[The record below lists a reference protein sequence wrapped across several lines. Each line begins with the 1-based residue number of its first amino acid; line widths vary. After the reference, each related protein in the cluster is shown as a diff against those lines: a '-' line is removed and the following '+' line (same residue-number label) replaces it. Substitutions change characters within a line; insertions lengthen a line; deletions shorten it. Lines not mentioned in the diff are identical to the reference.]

1 MQQQHQTLIQP
12 LITTGQVIILEAE
25 SGRSRRQVLQ
35 QWLQD
40 AQNHGASTWLLT
52 CDFEE
57 DGVWAG
63 LKDLIA
69 GLLPQIQQQ
78 APELIIKHSYELT
91 IILPAL
97 RRQISVQNAA
107 LTDTAIFQEKVRN
120 YPIDRAYRIVHGLIN
135 LLDAWYKYTDGSPWV
150 IACDRFHR
158 AGTLVRMFFTELIRR
173 RGQQLN
179 LTLLIAIDPGCQQTT
194 TSQFDAKVVKQF
206 VCLDLQPEPEASVS
220 PQEMT
225 KLAQKL
231 EQQVGSDLLEI
242 EIHLPQLIR
251 YWQLAERPDKA
262 VLWQARALGIYNHH
276 GFYHEALVYAQVV
289 SDHLESLC
297 GQDEERRWNLVG
309 NIFGCNT
316 AAGNVTQAQKVV
328 EQEALAKIKDPRQ
341 RVRIYY
347 VMAMLYARYLPNRD
361 LTKAAEYLETALA
374 DLPGLDLPDK
384 DKYFL
389 TSFTLNGLALVRH
402 RQGKSLQAI
411 ELCRQAIKLLNTYL
425 HPDQH
430 RLHRSVLLYNIAQ
443 VLAVTGPYQEAIAQF
458 TDAIAMDPNYSEYYN
473 ERGNVYLKM
482 GDLDK
487 ALKDYLKAIELSPP
501 YQEVWTNLGLCYRQR
516 GQMVEAVQ
524 AYSVAFDLNPYTV
537 PSLIGRAEALEVLEQ
552 PEAALVD
559 YNTAIAL
566 NPNQPMFF
574 ANRARLYYEIG
585 RLPEALADLNQAI
598 ALSQDDAELY
608 QNRAVALIALGY
620 FENAVDDLQTY
631 LRLNPNAQDRTQIEG
646 QLASLLDF
654 SKV

>member
-1 MQQQHQTLIQP
+1 MEQQHHILIQP
-12 LITTGQVIILEAE
+12 LNASQVILLEAQP
-25 SGRSRRQVLQ
+25 GRLRREVLQ

-40 AQNHGASTWLLT
+40 SQINGASTWLLS

-57 DGVWAG
+57 EGVWAG

-69 GLLPQIQQQ
+69 GLLPQIQEK

-91 IILPAL
+91 MVLPAL
-97 RRQISVQNAA
+97 RRQISVHNAT
-107 LTDTAIFQEKVRN
+107 LTDTTVFQEKVRN

-158 AGTLVRMFFTELIRR
+158 VGTLTMMFFTELIRR

-179 LTLLIAIDPGCQQTT
+179 LTLLIAIDPGYKQTI
-194 TSQFDAKVVKQF
+194 TSQFDTKFLKQF
-206 VCLDLQPEPEASVS
+206 VCLNFAPEPEVPVS
-220 PQEMT
+220 KQEMA
-225 KLAQKL
+225 KLAQQL
-231 EQQVGSDLLEI
+231 EQQVGKDWLEI

-262 VLWQARALGIYNHH
+262 VLWQARALGIYNHN
-276 GFYHEALVYAQVV
+276 GFYNEALVYAQVV
-289 SDHLESLC
+289 SEHLEFLC
-297 GQDEERRWNLVG
+297 GQDDERRWNLVG

-316 AAGNVTQAQKVV
+316 AVGNVAQAQQVV
-328 EQEALAKIKDPRQ
+328 EEEALAKIKAPCQ

-347 VMAMLYARYLPNRD
+347 VMAMLYTRYLPNRD

-374 DLPGLDLPDK
+374 DLPRLDLPDD

-402 RQGKSLQAI
+402 RQGKSSEAI
-411 ELCRQAIKLLNTYL
+411 ELCRQASILLNTHL
-425 HPDQH
+425 RPEQH

-443 VLAVTGPYQEAIAQF
+443 VLAVTGPYEEAIAQF
-458 TDAIAMDPNYSEYYN
+458 THAIAMDPNYSEYYN
-473 ERGNVYLKM
+473 ERGNMYLKI
-482 GDLDK
+482 GNLDE

-501 YQEVWTNLGLCYRQR
+501 YQEVWTNLGLCYRHR
-516 GQMVEAVQ
+516 GQMVEAVH
-524 AYSVAFDLNPYTV
+524 AYSIAFDLNPYAV
-537 PSLIGRAEALEVLEQ
+537 PSVIGRAEALEILEQ
-552 PEAALVD
+552 SEAALAD

-566 NPNQPMFF
+566 NPNQPILF
-574 ANRARLYYEIG
+574 ANRARLYYEMG

-598 ALSQDDAELY
+598 ALSQENAELY
-608 QNRAVALIALGY
+608 QNRAVALIALGC
-620 FENAVDDLQTY
+620 FEDAVHDLQTY
-631 LRLNPNAQDRTQIEG
+631 LRLNPNALDRAEIEN
-646 QLASLLDF
+646 QLATLLN
-654 SKV
+654 